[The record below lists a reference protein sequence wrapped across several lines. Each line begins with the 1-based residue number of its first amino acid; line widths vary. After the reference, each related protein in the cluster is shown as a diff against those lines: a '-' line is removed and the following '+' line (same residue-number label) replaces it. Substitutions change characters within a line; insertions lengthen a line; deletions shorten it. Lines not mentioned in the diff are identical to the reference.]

1 MSLYFMGDDFK
12 QPLDR
17 LHGSK
22 QNCSVLEVEIPE
34 VRLPVAPGRNLAVLV
49 EAATRQHIQRLSGYN
64 AVQDF
69 MQKQQRLIDAKQ
81 TKP

>member
-1 MSLYFMGDDFK
+1 MHDPAN

-22 QNCSVLEVEIPE
+22 QNCGVLDVEIPE

-49 EAATRQHIQRLSGYN
+49 EAATRQHIQSLSGYN
-64 AVQDF
+64 AAEDF
-69 MQKQQRLIDAKQ
+69 TQKQQRLIQ
-81 TKP
+81 NNQS